1 MYAIGVQKS
10 DEVALIYSS
19 FLIKLTRPV
28 SVPQLKSLLIL
39 HLTPIKQF
47 VLLWPIAKK
56 IFAEST
62 HLEMGFLLRCFQQL
76 STPHMA
82 TQRLLLAE

>member
-1 MYAIGVQKS
+1 
-10 DEVALIYSS
+10 
-19 FLIKLTRPV
+19 
-28 SVPQLKSLLIL
+28 VPQLKSLLIL
-39 HLTPIKQF
+39 HLTPIEQF
-47 VLLWPIAKK
+47 VLLWPIAKKMK